1 MEVLLGILSP
11 ENIVA
16 LLTLTLLE
24 IVLGVDNL
32 VFIAV
37 ICSRLPAERQRIAR
51 RLGLFAAML
60 MRVALLCGI
69 DWLRSLTGEA
79 IALTLQGREIKLSW
93 RDLIL
98 IAGGL
103 VLMLKSVREIHHA
116 SSGPS
121 RGGERT
127 TTTLAGAVFQ
137 IMLMDLVFS
146 LDSVITAVGMSEHLP
161 TMITAV
167 IASVGVMVFA
177 AEPIST
183 FVERRRSVKILA
195 LSFLLLI
202 GVMLVAEGFGTRV
215 SKGYI
220 YFAMGFALA
229 VEMLNYRADRRES
242 SARSTEHS

>member
-1 MEVLLGILSP
+1 VEVLLGILSP

-37 ICSRLPAERQRIAR
+37 ICARLPPERQKLAR
-51 RLGLFAAML
+51 RLGLFAAMI
-60 MRVALLCGI
+60 MRIALLCGI
-69 DWLRSLTGEA
+69 DWIRNLTGEA
-79 IALTLQGREIKLSW
+79 IATSLLGREIRLSW

-103 VLMLKSVREIHHA
+103 VLMFKSVREIHHA
-116 SSGPS
+116 SSGPK
-121 RGGERT
+121 RDGART

-161 TMITAV
+161 TMIAAV

-183 FVERRRSVKILA
+183 FVDRRRSVKILA

-202 GVMLVAEGFGTRV
+202 GVMLVAEGFGTKV

-242 SARSTEHS
+242 SANPTGQS